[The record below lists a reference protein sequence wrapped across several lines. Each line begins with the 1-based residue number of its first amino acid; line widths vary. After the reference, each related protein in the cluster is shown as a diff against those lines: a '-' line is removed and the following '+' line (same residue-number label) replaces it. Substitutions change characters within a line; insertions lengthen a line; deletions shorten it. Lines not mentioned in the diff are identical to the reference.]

1 MGEVIRDRVEQ
12 DQSKLSSMELGGGEE
27 RRGGTP
33 QVANEGGGAGGRM
46 VMCESVGQG
55 KRAMSWLSGEGEPTP
70 RRMGPEKQS
79 GHEFPHGQTA
89 LLVPSN
95 NQKTVS

>member
-1 MGEVIRDRVEQ
+1 M
-12 DQSKLSSMELGGGEE
+12 
-27 RRGGTP
+27 
-33 QVANEGGGAGGRM
+33 ANEGGGAVLGRM

-55 KRAMSWLSGEGEPTP
+55 KRATSWLSGEGEPTL

-89 LLVPSN
+89 LLVPSD
-95 NQKTVS
+95 NQKTVSRFNPRDESESLDGERGQSACHHSCSLSLAGP